1 MGDRRA
7 SLILAICTVVAA
19 FLAFT
24 GLAGAATTTV
34 QLAAQNNS
42 GITGTATLEDVA
54 GGQTRV
60 TITVQGAPAGVPMPV
75 HIHEGSCASLN
86 PAPKFTLTPIQNGRS
101 ETTVNATVADIT
113 GGQHA
118 INAHKSAQ
126 ELAVYVACG
135 DIPRAQGGMPAA
147 APRTGAGGTAGAVAS
162 PWLLAAG
169 VLLALAVGGVG
180 LTRRRA

>member
-19 FLAFT
+19 LLAFT
-24 GLAGAATTTV
+24 GLAGAATATV
-34 QLAAQNNS
+34 QLGAQNNS

-75 HIHEGSCASLN
+75 HIHEGSCATLN

-101 ETTVNATVADIT
+101 ETTVSATVADIT

-147 APRTGAGGTAGAVAS
+147 APRTGAGGTAAAVAS

-169 VLLALAVGGVG
+169 ALLALAVGCVG
-180 LTRRRA
+180 LARRRA